1 MFMLQLFEW
10 KSIWFITVTDKVTV
24 PIPELYDYTQIQI
37 PFHLFLHM
45 SRTIPEG
52 AVNASA

>member
-37 PFHLFLHM
+37 PSHLFLHM